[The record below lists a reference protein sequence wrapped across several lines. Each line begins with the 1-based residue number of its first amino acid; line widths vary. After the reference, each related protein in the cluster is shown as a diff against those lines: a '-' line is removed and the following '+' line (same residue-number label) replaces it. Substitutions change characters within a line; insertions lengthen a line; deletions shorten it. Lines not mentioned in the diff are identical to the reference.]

1 VNANYDL
8 TEFLVRVEANV
19 GAHSLGRS
27 GSYRRWLGRD
37 AGGLR
42 DFGLNP
48 YGCADAANILY
59 TIDRFPRGLDERHA
73 FIETLQRLQDL
84 DTGLFREETHDPIH
98 TTAHCIAALE
108 LFDAR
113 PLHPISGLAEYR
125 DPDAMENFLDGL
137 DWEGNPW
144 LESHRGAGLFAALVL
159 ADEVSVDWCERY
171 FDWLDREADPR
182 TGFFRKAC
190 VPELPRGA
198 AGIFP
203 HLAGTF
209 HYLFNLEYGRRPLRH
224 PEALVDTCLEIFE
237 ERLFPLGTTIGFAE
251 IDWVY
256 CLTRSLRQKEPA
268 TCIGS
273 SGASA
278 PLQSCR
284 APFRASF
291 GPRGLCGWSWIVG
304 PSSDGTGRGG
314 IHATSGT

>member
-1 VNANYDL
+1 
-8 TEFLVRVEANV
+8 
-19 GAHSLGRS
+19 
-27 GSYRRWLGRD
+27 
-37 AGGLR
+37 LR

-256 CLTRSLRQKEPA
+256 CLTRSLRQ
-268 TCIGS
+268 
-273 SGASA
+273 SGHRFHQARAALLDFTSRYIPFLLNLDLETDQGA
-278 PLQSCR
+278 GDLHRLFGCLCALAELQGALPGVLRTERPLR
-284 APFRASF
+284 LVLDRRPF
-291 GPRGLCGWSWIVG
+291 I
-304 PSSDGTGRGG
+304 
-314 IHATSGT
+314 